1 MNEIFEKS
9 LETIVPQRLQDLE
22 FGALDTKIR
31 QIPSGKFVTSFVAG
45 VTRFS
50 GVLRKTAGTSVLSKN
65 LVYSSFPAAFA
76 AGVCAKKGEENKNSS
91 KRTTRRRHGADKIN
105 SSSCYKI
112 PTNYLQMNRKK
123 RRNQP

>member
-1 MNEIFEKS
+1 MDK
-9 LETIVPQRLQDLE
+9 RLVDEYLCDSMEGLFSHKKTDADRNDLE

-65 LVYSSFPAAFA
+65 LVYSSFIF
-76 AGVCAKKGEENKNSS
+76 
-91 KRTTRRRHGADKIN
+91 DF
-105 SSSCYKI
+105 
-112 PTNYLQMNRKK
+112 
-123 RRNQP
+123 